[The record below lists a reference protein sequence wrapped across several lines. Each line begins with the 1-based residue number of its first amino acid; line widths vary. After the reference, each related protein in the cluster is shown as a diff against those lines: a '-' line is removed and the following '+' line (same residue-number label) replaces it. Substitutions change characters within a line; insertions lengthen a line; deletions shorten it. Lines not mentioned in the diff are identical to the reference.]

1 MLAQGLVF
9 ANSAAKLI
17 TSPLWYM
24 FLRDTSKSLM
34 RFFRRNRGFPTS
46 QFVIWD
52 LVMRKL
58 AVFFVFCLMIES
70 FLPSSYPETFLSLCY
85 RMFEISTYLCSL
97 ETG

>member
-1 MLAQGLVF
+1 MF

-24 FLRDTSKSLM
+24 FLRDTSKDLM

-52 LVMRKL
+52 QVLRKL
-58 AVFFVFCLMIES
+58 AVFFVFV
-70 FLPSSYPETFLSLCY
+70 FL
-85 RMFEISTYLCSL
+85 
-97 ETG
+97 